1 MSSVVHLVRAGLLL
15 GTTVLLVGLAA
26 AADVPVPDVDPSAGC
41 GASASTPP
49 RHFRVAGVE
58 REAIVVVP
66 EDYRP
71 EEPHALVFGFHGRTN
86 ENTQVR
92 RYLGLEQAAA
102 IDAIFIYPQGLADDT
117 GNFTWADPGDS
128 ADDLRD
134 YALFDAILE
143 TIGEAYCIDRNAV
156 FVVGHSLGASFA
168 NSLACARAEEVRGL
182 ASVAGG
188 IDPAECTDDLAALLL
203 HNPRDEAVRL
213 TEGERARDHLLTQ
226 REALGAAEAT
236 SIGGF
241 DCRQYS
247 EAENPLIWCLYS
259 QDFTARGRFYPHQWP
274 DGASET
280 IMRFFRELRD

>member
-1 MSSVVHLVRAGLLL
+1 VSSVVHLVRAGLLL
-15 GTTVLLVGLAA
+15 GSAVLSGGLAA
-26 AADVPVPDVDPSAGC
+26 AETPALDVDPSAGC
-41 GASASTPP
+41 GARETTPP
-49 RHFRVAGVE
+49 QQFRVSGVE

-66 EDYRP
+66 DDYSAD
-71 EEPHALVFGFHGRTN
+71 EPHALVFGFHGRTN
-86 ENTQVR
+86 ENAQVR
-92 RYLGLEQAAA
+92 RYFGLERAAA
-102 IDAIFIYPQGLADDT
+102 LDAIFVYPQGLPDDS
-117 GNFTWADPGDS
+117 GNFTWADPGDP

-156 FVVGHSLGASFA
+156 FVVGHSLGATFA
-168 NSLACARAEEVRGL
+168 NSLACARALEVRGL

-188 IDPAECTDDLAALLL
+188 IDPVPCTDDLAALLL
-203 HNPRDEAVRL
+203 HNPEDEAVPL
-213 TEGERARDHLLTQ
+213 SEGERARDHLLTQ

-247 EAENPLIWCLYS
+247 EDENPLLWCLYS